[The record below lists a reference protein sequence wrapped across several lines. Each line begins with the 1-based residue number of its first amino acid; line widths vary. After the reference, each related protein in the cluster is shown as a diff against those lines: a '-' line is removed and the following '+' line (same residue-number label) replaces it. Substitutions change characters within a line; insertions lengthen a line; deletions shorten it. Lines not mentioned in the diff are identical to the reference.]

1 MYGRPGFTSGCW
13 VVEVEIK
20 FLVSALIE
28 NQHTTSCGLSP
39 PSPSREARKVVYL
52 DGNHAWA
59 SNHVRRGYSRER
71 SSSEEDDFKLSG
83 LLLRLGSTSR
93 LTCIGQFNP
102 WDPGSLVSKVQTKY
116 GETTL
121 GLMNTWKLDSSAEW
135 TKPRQGRKLPSS
147 GGGGSPTPFLR
158 HFARLCASTE
168 KARQGLRVHGRG
180 LGFLPVVE
188 GGSPSHFST

>member
-1 MYGRPGFTSGCW
+1 MESRDHGFTSGCW

-93 LTCIGQFNP
+93 LTCIGQINP
-102 WDPGSLVSKVQTKY
+102 WDPGFSVSKVQTKD

-147 GGGGSPTPFLR
+147 GGGGSPTPLFTTFR
-158 HFARLCASTE
+158 QAVRIHGKS
-168 KARQGLRVHGRG
+168 KARITSPRQGFRLSSSGGRW
-180 LGFLPVVE
+180 FAI
-188 GGSPSHFST
+188 SF